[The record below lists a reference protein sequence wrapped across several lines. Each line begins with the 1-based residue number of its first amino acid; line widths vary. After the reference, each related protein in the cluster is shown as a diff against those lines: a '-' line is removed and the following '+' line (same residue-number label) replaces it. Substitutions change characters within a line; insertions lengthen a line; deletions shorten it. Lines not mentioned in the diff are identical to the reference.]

1 MIVKYREGWNLRHQ
15 NRSMKVKR
23 KCDSGNSL
31 QIHSCLDRLIMQM
44 KYETGTNNLANNEI
58 LGKPLHFVETP
69 TRRIR

>member
-1 MIVKYREGWNLRHQ
+1 
-15 NRSMKVKR
+15 
-23 KCDSGNSL
+23 
-31 QIHSCLDRLIMQM
+31 MQM